1 MLSVSLNK
9 AFPFLSFIY
18 LTERLIDYLD
28 SLDGSDW
35 AERNK
40 TLMRRLVNELTEKLP
55 EENVVSF
62 SISWKP
68 EGKQSICACWCC
80 ALCFPLVTEPAS
92 MTVS

>member
-1 MLSVSLNK
+1 MFVCLFTYFILFVFVLFNL
-9 AFPFLSFIY
+9 FFIY

-40 TLMRRLVNELTEKLP
+40 ILMRRLVDELTEKLP

-68 EGKQSICACWCC
+68 EGKQ
-80 ALCFPLVTEPAS
+80 
-92 MTVS
+92 